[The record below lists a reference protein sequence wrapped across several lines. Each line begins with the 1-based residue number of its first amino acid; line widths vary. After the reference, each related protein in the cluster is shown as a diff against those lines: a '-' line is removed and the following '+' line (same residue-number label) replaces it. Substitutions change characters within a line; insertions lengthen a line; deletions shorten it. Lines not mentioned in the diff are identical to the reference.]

1 MSGTNSD
8 ADSIPSDVEPP
19 DANDETHT
27 DGGAPTDKAHEE
39 VGDGSSTGS
48 IPAGLTVS
56 EMEEFVKKG
65 GGNEG
70 GTG

>member
-1 MSGTNSD
+1 MSGTADD
-8 ADSIPSDVEPP
+8 ADTIPSDVQPP
-19 DANDETHT
+19 EADDASHT
-27 DGGAPTDKAHEE
+27 EGGAPTDKAHKEA
-39 VGDGSSTGS
+39 GDGSSTGS

-70 GTG
+70 GVG